1 MKTVRNS
8 GLIPMV
14 VEQEAHG
21 ERGYDIFSR
30 LLKDRIIILGSP
42 VDDYV
47 ANIKVAEFLYLQ
59 SVDPHKDIQFYVN
72 SPGGGVTAGMAIYD
86 TMQMISCD
94 IRTFCIGQAAS
105 LGALLIAA
113 GTKGKRYALPHS
125 RLMIHQVIGGTEG
138 TAADIGI
145 QAEEIMRNHA
155 LLNEIIAKHT
165 GKSIKDVEKD
175 TDRDYFMT
183 PEEAV
188 KYGLVDEVL
197 DFDANKN
204 SGMKK

>member
-1 MKTVRNS
+1 MNTVRNS
-8 GLIPMV
+8 YQIPMV

-30 LLKDRIIILGSP
+30 LLKDRIVILGSEII
-42 VDDYV
+42 DHV
-47 ANIKVAEFLYLQ
+47 ANIKVAEMLYLQ
-59 SVDPHKDIQFYVN
+59 SVDPHKDIQFYIN
-72 SPGGGVTAGMAIYD
+72 SPGGSVTSGMAIYD

-94 IRTFCIGQAAS
+94 IRTFCMGQSAS
-105 LGALLIAA
+105 LGALLVAA

-125 RLMIHQVIGGTEG
+125 RLMIHQPMGGTEG

-145 QAEEIMRNHA
+145 QAQEIMRNRA

-165 GKSIKDVEKD
+165 GRSLKKVEED
-175 TDRDYFMT
+175 TDRDHFMT

-188 KYGLVDEVL
+188 KYGLVDEIL
-197 DFDANKN
+197 YAQEGESKDKD
-204 SGMKK
+204 